1 MKTINTFMLEVT
13 AGLLSCYIEENNLDG
28 WSVEVIDNGLKLI
41 NNTTQQYAEW
51 CLYNYDEDY
60 EVIKSKIIKFLKLQ
74 ATTN

>member
-1 MKTINTFMLEVT
+1 MKTINKFMLEVT

-41 NNTTQQYAEW
+41 NNATQQYAEW

-60 EVIKSKIIKFLKLQ
+60 EVIKNKIIKFLKLQ